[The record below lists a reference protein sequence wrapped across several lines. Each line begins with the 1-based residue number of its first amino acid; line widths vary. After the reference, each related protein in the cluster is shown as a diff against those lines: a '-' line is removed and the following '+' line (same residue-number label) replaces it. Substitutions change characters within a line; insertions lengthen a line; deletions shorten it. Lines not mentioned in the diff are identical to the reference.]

1 MGVGSGVSGG
11 GDVSVS
17 LKFMVGEAQ
26 SLRRENSSLK
36 NLIEVRR
43 LGFPNVIM
51 PGDVRCVFSS
61 VLIDNELSTKWVS
74 TIKLSQPLLVIQ
86 CQNSVRLFVAFC
98 LTYFIV

>member
-61 VLIDNELSTKWVS
+61 VLIDNKLFMKWVKS
-74 TIKLSQPLLVIQ
+74 YLNICFTFLPP
-86 CQNSVRLFVAFC
+86 
-98 LTYFIV
+98 

>member
-61 VLIDNELSTKWVS
+61 VLIDNELSMKWVS
-74 TIKLSQPLLVIQ
+74 TSQPLQ